1 MRVAFWVLA
10 VISVVLLV
18 AGFVSFCRDAA
29 QKEAGEGDD
38 DPESDGL
45 VANSEIEWQNTR
57 QAYLTAWDSLRGV
70 PARLDLFAVASD
82 RLALECRRAAM
93 QGAVAPYLVRT
104 GDAEPAY
111 HLLPAELSD
120 CAARPGKPEAW
131 QPLDRALN
139 RLAAIQDQ
147 TDAAVHA
154 DAHERVSVAARQL
167 ADQLGNARLPVDLEH
182 CWFCQRTASDGT
194 QLVVSPHAC
203 ICERCVQACV
213 EQLSDH

>member
-1 MRVAFWVLA
+1 VRVAFWVLA

-38 DPESDGL
+38 DPESDEL

-57 QAYLTAWDSLRGV
+57 QAYLTAWNSLRGV

-104 GDAEPAY
+104 GKAEPAY
-111 HLLPAELSD
+111 HL
-120 CAARPGKPEAW
+120 RPPNSQTA
-131 QPLDRALN
+131 
-139 RLAAIQDQ
+139 RLAP
-147 TDAAVHA
+147 
-154 DAHERVSVAARQL
+154 E
-167 ADQLGNARLPVDLEH
+167 
-182 CWFCQRTASDGT
+182 
-194 QLVVSPHAC
+194 SPRHG
-203 ICERCVQACV
+203 
-213 EQLSDH
+213 SH